1 MATNFVDIN
10 DEDVDDDFWELAASY
25 VELCPT
31 RCPRVFRD
39 RANPLTDLNDS
50 DFRVRFRL
58 TKQCFVDLLD
68 ILEPEILKC

>member
-1 MATNFVDIN
+1 MVTNFVDIG

-31 RCPRVFRD
+31 RRPRVFRD
-39 RANPLTDLNDS
+39 RANPLTDLDDS

-58 TKQCFVDLLD
+58 TKQCF
-68 ILEPEILKC
+68 ENSYPEILK